1 MKRILNIEYG
11 SIHATYWMTYAI
23 ISSFASAFLLDRGYS
38 NSDIGVILASGSVV
52 AVFLQPILADI
63 ADRSKKISLISLTQI
78 ITAVLM
84 ALTFLSFVM
93 HKANIA
99 LSVVFVMLVAWDTAL
114 HPLFNSLAFKLEESG
129 HKIKFGIN
137 RAMGSLFYSILCSFL
152 GTLTAKAGTWVL
164 PITGEIV
171 LVMLMITLVFVGKH
185 FKKACAVRDAQRA
198 AKTALGKSG
207 DENEARLEER
217 ADSVSEDINFGKFIK
232 RNKLFVIVSI
242 GVAGLFFSNAV
253 FNNFMLQMVENV
265 GGDSGDMGRI
275 LSIMAMLEIPAM
287 FLFDAIHSKISCK
300 TLLKIG
306 AISFTLK
313 IFCAYI
319 ADSVTM
325 LYIAQLF
332 QPSAFGI
339 FLPAMV
345 CFIDEIMEKGE
356 AVKGQSLY
364 TIMTT
369 VGTIFATLLGGKI
382 LDVSGATQLLLVS
395 FIITAVGAV
404 MIICVVGRV
413 KHKKI

>member
-38 NSDIGVILASGSVV
+38 NSDIGVILAAGSVV

-78 ITAVLM
+78 ITVVLM
-84 ALTFLSFVM
+84 VLTFLSFVM

-114 HPLFNSLAFKLEESG
+114 HPLFNSLSFKLEESG

-137 RAMGSLFYSILCSFL
+137 RAMGSRFYSILCSFL
-152 GTLTAKAGTWVL
+152 GTLTAKAGTQIL
-164 PITGEIV
+164 PVTGEVV
-171 LVMLMITLVFVGKH
+171 LAMLMITLIFVSKH
-185 FKKACAVRDAQRA
+185 FKKACAVRDAENA
-198 AKTALGKSG
+198 ASMFADTDDKK
-207 DENEARLEER
+207 
-217 ADSVSEDINFGKFIK
+217 ADSQCEVAVCENDDINFGKFIK
-232 RNKLFVIVSI
+232 RNKLFVVASV

-300 TLLKIG
+300 TLLKVG
-306 AISFTLK
+306 AVSFTLK

-325 LYIAQLF
+325 LYVAQLF
-332 QPSAFGI
+332 QPTAFGI

-382 LDVSGATQLLLVS
+382 LDMSGANMLLLVS
-395 FIITAVGAV
+395 TVITGIGAV